1 MDRQTI
7 HVERVSCYRIL
18 LETNLSSRICLGVR
32 IFIPS
37 KEVNI
42 DLVPSRKSNLNLNSK
57 IPNTVYRKDEV
68 KWIIEINNNNM
79 EITENGTENRND
91 YESGRIIM
99 NNYEL
104 KNDCRKYQNESK
116 KSLNLRMLKLAG
128 TFERFNVCQDNNVC
142 LGVHLNDTKNVVST
156 YTSSI

>member
-1 MDRQTI
+1 
-7 HVERVSCYRIL
+7 
-18 LETNLSSRICLGVR
+18 
-32 IFIPS
+32 
-37 KEVNI
+37 
-42 DLVPSRKSNLNLNSK
+42 
-57 IPNTVYRKDEV
+57 
-68 KWIIEINNNNM
+68 M

-104 KNDCRKYQNESK
+104 KNDCRKYHNESK